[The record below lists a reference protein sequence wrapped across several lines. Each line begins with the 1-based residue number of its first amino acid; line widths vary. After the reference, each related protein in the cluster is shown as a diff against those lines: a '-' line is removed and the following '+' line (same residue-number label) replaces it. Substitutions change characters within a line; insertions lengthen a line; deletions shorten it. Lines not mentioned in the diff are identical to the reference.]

1 MIVSK
6 PTARDLLF
14 DNAAAFESRTALVDS
29 TGEVSYKDL
38 YQLVATFQAHL
49 LECRVSPGDR
59 IVLTGRNN
67 AQLVAAILAC
77 WRLECLAIPI
87 DFRMTVGEV
96 ANICQKVQASVV
108 LASEVF
114 ADIETLETEIHG
126 KPKDQVTKFFTL
138 ESIAG
143 SAAGS
148 AAGPA
153 AGPAKDSGAAGKS
166 GEPSSYD
173 FDALVILTSG
183 TTGTPK
189 GAVHTFESLIENL
202 RELSHYFRMGDTTR
216 LILPLPVSHIFGLEV
231 LFIVL
236 LYGGTVILCDLD
248 PTSMVAAINKY
259 KPQILAGVPTIYG
272 ALLSA
277 GKERVN
283 LEAAQLLLSG
293 GAPLPISLARQ
304 FEETFGK
311 RINNGYGSTES
322 KLICLNI
329 DGPLES
335 IGRPIE
341 SATIRVIDP
350 EGKELEEGQE
360 GEIYIDCPLVMKGY
374 LGQEEKTREALT
386 PRGYRTGDIGYVRDG
401 YVFISGRAKE
411 MIIVAGNKVFP
422 SEVEDVL
429 ARHPLVKE
437 VAVTGVDHSRLG
449 QIVKATIVIGDA
461 NLSEKLDGA
470 QTKETRES
478 ILANLKSF
486 SKDNLKRELRPM
498 VWDLRPE
505 SQPLPKTRSGKI
517 DKKMIS

>member
-6 PTARDLLF
+6 PSARDLLF
-14 DNAAAFESRTALVDS
+14 DNASAFESRTALVDS

-38 YQLVATFQAHL
+38 YRLVETFQKHL
-49 LECRVSPGDR
+49 IECGTGRGDR
-59 IVLTGRNN
+59 VLLTGRNN

-96 ANICQKVQASVV
+96 INICQKVQARVV
-108 LASEVF
+108 LASEAF
-114 ADIETLETEIHG
+114 AEIETLKGILEKGSKENGTRL
-126 KPKDQVTKFFTL
+126 FTL
-138 ESIAG
+138 ESVAASATQGSVMQEPG
-143 SAAGS
+143 SA
-148 AAGPA
+148 
-153 AGPAKDSGAAGKS
+153 

-202 RELSHYFRMGDTTR
+202 RELSYYFKMSDTTK
-216 LILPLPVSHIFGLEV
+216 LVLPLPVSHIFGLEV

-236 LYGGTVILCDLD
+236 LHGGTVILCDLD
-248 PTSMVAAINKY
+248 PTSMIGAINKY
-259 KPQILAGVPTIYG
+259 EPQILAGVPTIYG

-277 GKERVN
+277 GRERLN
-283 LEAAQLLLSG
+283 LDAAELLLSG
-293 GAPLPISLARQ
+293 GAPLPVSLARQ

-374 LGQEEKTREALT
+374 LGQDEKTRETLT
-386 PRGYRTGDIGYVRDG
+386 PTGYRTGDIGYVKDG

-437 VAVTGVDHSRLG
+437 VAVTGVEHSRLG
-449 QIVKATIVIGDA
+449 QIVKATIVICDTG
-461 NLSEKLDGA
+461 LSERLVGPQA
-470 QTKETRES
+470 KETRES
-478 ILANLKSF
+478 VLADLKSF

-498 VWDLRPE
+498 VWDLRPD

-517 DKKMIS
+517 DKKMLS

>member
-38 YQLVATFQAHL
+38 YRLVETFQEQL
-49 LECRVSPGDR
+49 LECRVSRGDR

-114 ADIETLETEIHG
+114 ADIQTLKTEILEKNG
-126 KPKDQVTKFFTL
+126 AKEQDTKFFTL
-138 ESIAG
+138 ESIVC

-148 AAGPA
+148 AAGS
-153 AGPAKDSGAAGKS
+153 AKDSGAAGKS
-166 GEPSSYD
+166 REPSSYD

-248 PTSMVAAINKY
+248 PTSMIGAINKY
-259 KPQILAGVPTIYG
+259 EPQILAGVPTIYG

-277 GKERVN
+277 GKDRVN

-322 KLICLNI
+322 KLICLNV

-386 PRGYRTGDIGYVRDG
+386 PRGYRTGDIGYVKDG

-461 NLSEKLDGA
+461 DLSEKLDGA

-478 ILANLKSF
+478 ILTDLKSF
-486 SKDNLKRELRPM
+486 SKENLKRELRPM

-517 DKKMIS
+517 DKKMLS

>member
-6 PTARDLLF
+6 PSARDLLF
-14 DNAAAFESRTALVDS
+14 KNASAFESRTALVDS

-38 YQLVATFQAHL
+38 YRLVETFQKHL
-49 LECRVSPGDR
+49 IECGTGRGDR
-59 IVLTGRNN
+59 VLLTGRNN

-96 ANICQKVQASVV
+96 INICQKVQARVV
-108 LASEVF
+108 LASEAF
-114 ADIETLETEIHG
+114 AEIETLKKGILEKGSKENGTRL
-126 KPKDQVTKFFTL
+126 FTL
-138 ESIAG
+138 ESVAASATQGSVMQEPG
-143 SAAGS
+143 SA
-148 AAGPA
+148 
-153 AGPAKDSGAAGKS
+153 

-202 RELSHYFRMGDTTR
+202 RELSYYFKMSDATK
-216 LILPLPVSHIFGLEV
+216 LVLPLPVSHIFGLEV

-236 LYGGTVILCDLD
+236 LHGGTVILCDLD
-248 PTSMVAAINKY
+248 PTSMIGAINKY
-259 KPQILAGVPTIYG
+259 EPQILAGVPTIYG

-277 GKERVN
+277 GRERLN
-283 LEAAQLLLSG
+283 LDAAELLLSG
-293 GAPLPISLARQ
+293 GAPLPVSLAKQ

-374 LGQEEKTREALT
+374 LGQDEKTRETLT
-386 PRGYRTGDIGYVRDG
+386 PTGYRTGDIGYVKDG

-437 VAVTGVDHSRLG
+437 VAVTGVEHSRLG
-449 QIVKATIVIGDA
+449 QIVKATIVISDTD
-461 NLSEKLDGA
+461 LSERLVGPQA
-470 QTKETRES
+470 KETRES
-478 ILANLKSF
+478 VLADLKSF

-498 VWDLRPE
+498 VWDLRPD

-517 DKKMIS
+517 DKKMLS